1 MKRFI
6 RILSVSLAAI
16 LLLSVAGVSFAAKD
30 TPVYIPGRVAKLGL
44 PDMPD
49 YLTLKTKTE
58 RAVMKD
64 RQGNKIYQT
73 ETWSVNGVEVTFPK
87 YDYNGNPIPV
97 YGIVDDAKIELQFS
111 DKPDWAGV
119 IWADGYETL
128 SLDESGYAATSMEG
142 HRLQP
147 GINVVKSYCD
157 PMTGRVL
164 KKLDDGDY
172 AYLAG
177 KDNVTVQYG
186 RSGKVNYV
194 EYTVDQDF
202 FRTGMEGAS
211 TVIRWEPVEI
221 PTDCYEEEK
230 SKICYLTWCL
240 DPGQTPVNGYPSV
253 TNPGRTPVESFQT
266 NVWGNI
272 AINENNKVCYCL
284 NGKMNLLPTD
294 GSCYYDPQ
302 TYILYDHKGNILAVL
317 PAETCCDDKVPP
329 QPYDPG
335 YNPDTCCVQIPVI
348 CKGDAV
354 PLTVWYISRV
364 TATYPTGNY
373 IVEVEADWRNDEK
386 KSLASY
392 KVSYEPKK
400 GEIYK
405 ITYSPSTTTI
415 LENHNTGEFY
425 PWISDGTP
433 STNLESYIKKASGDR
448 EAREFRGV
456 YLHHYTEDEVLSG
469 LYTSGDTILCSGSGK
484 NLKKWYKYYGT
495 EKLENGIKV
504 NNNGKQV
511 RKNGLKPCTYFISPR
526 VVD

>member
-6 RILSVSLAAI
+6 RILSVSLAAM

-30 TPVYIPGRVAKLGL
+30 TPVYIPGKVAKLGL

-58 RAVMKD
+58 RAVMKNS
-64 RQGNKIYQT
+64 RGEKIYQT
-73 ETWSVNGVEVTFPK
+73 ETWSVNGNVVTFPK
-87 YDYNGNPIPV
+87 YDYNGNPIPL

-111 DKPDWAGV
+111 EKPDWAGV
-119 IWADGYETL
+119 VWMDGYETL
-128 SLDESGYAATSMEG
+128 ELDESGYAATSMEG
-142 HRLQP
+142 HRMQP
-147 GINVVKSYCD
+147 GISIVKSSSNWK
-157 PMTGRVL
+157 TGDTEVYEH
-164 KKLDDGDY
+164 DGGDY

-211 TVIRWEPVEI
+211 TTIRWEPVQI
-221 PTDCYEEEK
+221 PTDCYEEQK
-230 SKICYLTWCL
+230 SRVCYLTWCL
-240 DPGQTPVNGYPSV
+240 DPGQTSWNGNQTV
-253 TNPGRTPVESFQT
+253 TNPGKTPVESFQT

-272 AINENNKVCYCL
+272 AVNEYNQVCYCL
-284 NGKMNLLPTD
+284 NGIMNPLPTD

-302 TYILYDHKGNILAVL
+302 TYTLYDHKDNILAIL
-317 PAETCCDDKVPP
+317 PAETCCDEKPP
-329 QPYDPG
+329 RQPYEPG
-335 YNPDTCCVQIPVI
+335 YNPDTQCVQIPVI

-354 PLTVWYISRV
+354 PLTVWYVSRV

-392 KVSYEPKK
+392 KISYEPKK

-405 ITYSPSTTTI
+405 ITYSPTTTTMV
-415 LENHNTGEFY
+415 EDHNTGLFA
-425 PWISDGTP
+425 PWYSDYAP
-433 STNLESYIKKASGDR
+433 SMSVEAYIKKLDPAQ
-448 EAREFRGV
+448 AREFRGV
-456 YLHHYTEDEVLSG
+456 YLHHYTEDEVLCG
-469 LYTSGDTILCSGSGK
+469 LYTSGDTVLCSGSGN
-484 NLKKWYKYYGT
+484 NLKKWYKFYGT
-495 EKLENGIKV
+495 EKLENGIIV

-511 RKNGLKPCTYFISPR
+511 RKNGLKPCTSFVSPR

>member
-6 RILSVSLAAI
+6 RILSVSLAAM

-30 TPVYIPGRVAKLGL
+30 TPVYIPSRVAKLGL

-73 ETWSVNGVEVTFPK
+73 ETWSVNGVGVTFPK
-87 YDYNGNPIPV
+87 YDYNGKPIPV

-128 SLDESGYAATSMEG
+128 SVDESGYAATSMEG
-142 HRLQP
+142 HRMQP
-147 GINVVKSYCD
+147 GINIVKSSCD
-157 PMTGRVL
+157 WRNGEL
-164 KKLDDGDY
+164 LEYEHDGGDY

-211 TVIRWEPVEI
+211 TVIRWEPVQI

-240 DPGQTPVNGYPSV
+240 FPGQTPGNGNQTV
-253 TNPGRTPVESFQT
+253 TQPGRTPADSFQT

-272 AINENNKVCYCL
+272 ALNDNNQVCHCL
-284 NGKMNLLPTD
+284 NGQMYPLPMD

-302 TYILYDHKGNILAVL
+302 TYTLYDHKGNILAIL
-317 PAETCCDDKVPP
+317 PAETCCDEKVPE
-329 QPYDPG
+329 PYNPG
-335 YNPDTCCVQIPVI
+335 YYPDTQCVQIPVI
-348 CKGDAV
+348 RKGNAV
-354 PLTVWYISRV
+354 PPTVWYISRV

-392 KVSYEPKK
+392 RISYEPKK

-415 LENHNTGEFY
+415 VENHNTGEFRHWY
-425 PWISDGTP
+425 SDNAP
-433 STNLESYIKKASGDR
+433 SMDMEAYIKKISD
-448 EAREFRGV
+448 ARQARQFHDV

-469 LYTSGDTILCSGSGK
+469 LYTSGDIVLCSGSGK
-484 NLKKWYKYYGT
+484 NLKKWYKFYGT
-495 EKLENGIKV
+495 EKLENGIIV

-511 RKNGLKPCTYFISPR
+511 KKNGLKPCTYFISPR